1 LLGDDAPCQPTNS
14 ALSREIKNISLD
26 IRSNIVNFISVYDM
40 SFNPIPDIF
49 PSPTRLTRGRL
60 TAMPPKST
68 QNWFWQTMLAKDL
81 TFRQRISMNSLQLRK
96 DELAARVAWMYFLG
110 KKTQREIALALEL
123 SRPTVNRLI
132 ATATKR
138 GLVTV
143 RFNHPLAECV
153 KLADRLCKRFNL
165 SLCEV
170 APLEGNFEGSPIR
183 PIAAVGAAVFE
194 RYLADP
200 KVKVIAMGAG
210 RTLRTV
216 IDETAETD
224 LPDLKILSI
233 TGSVSLDGSFNRYNA
248 GLRAADRTGAKHF
261 LLPVPLVA
269 DSPEGK
275 ERWCRHDLY
284 RLVNNLYVEADVA
297 FIGIGHIAEK
307 CPMVQDGFITREE
320 ARELVAQGA
329 VADVLG
335 WPLDR
340 TGKLVTS
347 TLTERVTSM
356 SLATLAARPVI
367 ALVGGPERVSAIL
380 AALRGHWISGL
391 VTDQET
397 ARSLLML

>member
-1 LLGDDAPCQPTNS
+1 MQFAFCLGIRYASHLSLHTAS
-14 ALSREIKNISLD
+14 A
-26 IRSNIVNFISVYDM
+26 
-40 SFNPIPDIF
+40 
-49 PSPTRLTRGRL
+49 
-60 TAMPPKST
+60 
-68 QNWFWQTMLAKDL
+68 
-81 TFRQRISMNSLQLRK
+81 
-96 DELAARVAWMYFLG
+96 
-110 KKTQREIALALEL
+110 
-123 SRPTVNRLI
+123 
-132 ATATKR
+132 
-138 GLVTV
+138 
-143 RFNHPLAECV
+143 PLAECV
-153 KLADRLCKRFNL
+153 KLADQLCKRFDL
-165 SLCEV
+165 SVCEV
-170 APLEGNFEGSPIR
+170 ASLEGNFEGSPIR
-183 PIAAVGAAVFE
+183 PIAAVASAVFE

-210 RTLRTV
+210 RTLRAV

-261 LLPVPLVA
+261 LLPIPLVA
-269 DSPEGK
+269 DSPK
-275 ERWCRHDLY
+275 ARERWCSHDLY
-284 RLVNNLYVEADVA
+284 RLVHHFYVEADVA

-307 CPMVQDGFITREE
+307 CPIVQDGFITREE

-340 TGKLVTS
+340 TGKLVAS
-347 TLTERVTSM
+347 KLTERVTSM

-367 ALVGGPERVSAIL
+367 AFVGGAERVPGIL

-397 ARSLLML
+397 AKSLLKL

>member
-1 LLGDDAPCQPTNS
+1 MKKAAPYSGGGFHEQ
-14 ALSREIKNISLD
+14 
-26 IRSNIVNFISVYDM
+26 SV
-40 SFNPIPDIF
+40 
-49 PSPTRLTRGRL
+49 
-60 TAMPPKST
+60 
-68 QNWFWQTMLAKDL
+68 LAKGWAL
-81 TFRQRISMNSLQLRK
+81 GQRGLMNSIKSGK
-96 DELAARVAWMYFLG
+96 DDLAARVAWMHFLE
-110 KKTQREIALALEL
+110 KKTQHEIAAALDL

-132 ATATKR
+132 AYATKR

-143 RFNHPLAECV
+143 RFNHPLAECI
-153 KLADRLCKRFNL
+153 KLAERLRARFNL
-165 SLCEV
+165 SLCDV

-183 PIAAVGAAVFE
+183 PIAAVGSAVFE

-210 RTLRTV
+210 RTLRAV
-216 IDETAETD
+216 IDETAKTD

-248 GLRAADRTGAKHF
+248 GLRAAERTGGKHF

-269 DSPEGK
+269 DSPEVK
-275 ERWCRHDLY
+275 ERWCSHDLY
-284 RLVNNLYVEADVA
+284 RLVNNLYAEADVA

-307 CPMVQDGFITREE
+307 CPIVQDGFITPEE

-340 TGKLVTS
+340 TGKLVAS
-347 TLTERVTSM
+347 KLTERVTSM

-367 ALVGGPERVSAIL
+367 AFVGGPERVSAIL

-397 ARSLLML
+397 AKSLLML